1 MTLPVPVIVQQGK
14 ILDFIDGLTQRKD
27 TPEEYV
33 RQEIAKSLV
42 REYDYART
50 EISVQFGAEPVE
62 LMFSALFALAQA
74 KETVGELL
82 PIVREYGSDA
92 NGASP
97 LPMSR
102 RKRRA
107 LAAVLL
113 L

>member
-1 MTLPVPVIVQQGK
+1 MF
-14 ILDFIDGLTQRKD
+14 D
-27 TPEEYV
+27 
-33 RQEIAKSLV
+33 
-42 REYDYART
+42 
-50 EISVQFGAEPVE
+50 VQFGAEPVE